1 MSREVVRVYEVLG
14 EDTNKAATIGSIR
27 LNTRPDK
34 KIILSIDSTR
44 GETLA
49 SAILT
54 LVQVS
59 ELVFKL
65 EATWMNIIRK
75 IEDDEEE

>member
-1 MSREVVRVYEVLG
+1 MAVIRVHEVLG
-14 EDTNKAATIGSIR
+14 EDTHGPATIGSIR
-27 LNTRPDK
+27 LNKRPDGK
-34 KIILSIDSTR
+34 VILSIDDNNAN
-44 GETLA
+44 TLA

-59 ELVFKL
+59 ELIFKL